1 MVVSRRRRVG
11 RGVGEGWEKT
21 GRGLG
26 GSWEKTGRS
35 KGEAVWAEKSG
46 RRRKPAP
53 DTYQS
58 QTAEHSA
65 IPVII
70 DYSTLLGGFLHTTPV
85 LAPTVAPLGSE
96 RLIVVRYVL
105 DGEVQVRGS
114 VTGRSYHFAG
124 GQSRAIP
131 LADARVMVSNGDFAF
146 SGGR

>member
-1 MVVSRRRRVG
+1 MVVSRRRRVRSEG
-11 RGVGEGWEKT
+11 RAKTGGGLGEGWERA
-21 GRGLG
+21 GRRVG
-26 GSWEKTGRS
+26 EK
-35 KGEAVWAEKSG
+35 VWAEKSG
-46 RRRKPAP
+46 LRRRPAP

-58 QTAEHSA
+58 LTAKHAA
-65 IPVII
+65 ISVII

-96 RLIVVRYVL
+96 RLIAVRYVL
-105 DGEVQVRGS
+105 DGEVQVHGS

-124 GQSRAIP
+124 GQSREIP

>member
-11 RGVGEGWEKT
+11 RGVGEGWVKT

-26 GSWEKTGRS
+26 ESWEKTGRS

-58 QTAEHSA
+58 LTAENAA

-96 RLIVVRYVL
+96 RLIAVRYVL
-105 DGEVQVRGS
+105 DGEVQVHGS

-124 GQSRAIP
+124 GQSREIP
-131 LADARVMVSNGDFAF
+131 LADARAMVSNGDFAF